1 MPDKRS
7 RKPGK
12 RTRNTASAPRR
23 EAAKA
28 DQYIADQLKAMYDAV
43 TVEPIPDQLVQ
54 LLSRLG
60 EDAEK

>member
-12 RTRNTASAPRR
+12 GTRNTASAPGR

-43 TVEPIPDQLVQ
+43 TVEPIPDHLVQ
-54 LLSRLG
+54 LLGRLG

>member
-12 RTRNTASAPRR
+12 GTRNKAPAPGR

-43 TVEPIPDQLVQ
+43 TLEPIPDHLVQ
-54 LLSRLG
+54 LLGRLG